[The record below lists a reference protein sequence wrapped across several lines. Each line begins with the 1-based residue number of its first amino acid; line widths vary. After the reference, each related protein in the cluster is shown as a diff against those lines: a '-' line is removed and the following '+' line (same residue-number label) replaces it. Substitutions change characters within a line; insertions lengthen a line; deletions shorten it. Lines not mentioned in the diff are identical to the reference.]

1 MTGAKK
7 IAEGAMLKILIADD
21 HAVVRS
27 GLRRYL
33 AEVGDFH
40 FSGEAASGHEAL
52 ALIDA
57 EHWDLLL
64 LDIGLP
70 DVNGIEILKRVRQE
84 KPALPVLIFSM
95 YAEDDYAMVAIEA
108 GAAGYLPKNSSPDEI
123 LEAIRR
129 VVRGDR
135 YLSPQ
140 FTEKL
145 LSGTVC
151 NSRKQPHEALSQREF
166 AVMLLL
172 SRGVALTAIGETLSL
187 SPKTV
192 STYRTRVMEKMN
204 LNNNAEMTR
213 YVLEHRLDQ

>member
-1 MTGAKK
+1 MTGTKQMV
-7 IAEGAMLKILIADD
+7 EGAMLKILIADD

-27 GLRRYL
+27 GLRQYL
-33 AEVGDFH
+33 ADVGNFH
-40 FSGEAASGHEAL
+40 SSGEASSGYEAL

-70 DVNGIEILKRVRQE
+70 DVNGIEILKRVKHE
-84 KPALPVLIFSM
+84 KPTLPVLIFSM
-95 YAEDDYAMVAIEA
+95 YAEDDYAMRAIEA

-140 FTEKL
+140 LTEKL
-145 LSGTVC
+145 LTGTAC
-151 NSRKQPHEALSQREF
+151 NSRRLPHEVLSKREF

-172 SRGVALTAIGETLSL
+172 SRGVALTAISESMSL

-192 STYRTRVMEKMN
+192 STYRTRVMEKLN
-204 LNNNAEMTR
+204 LGNNAEITR
-213 YVLEHRLDQ
+213 YVLEHKLDQ